1 LKKVENG
8 VWFQDGWQEFV
19 ECYSIRVGYF
29 LVFRYEGNSG
39 FFVHIFNLTNSEIN
53 YHSNSLSNAQGLNYG
68 NQYNVFEE
76 MEDDDYA
83 EILGPSPSFLTTRPL
98 KNKRFGERGDQL
110 TPSKSYTPP
119 SLQNLF
125 NGSQLK
131 NSFNWVG
138 EGNLHLFKGV
148 NKSPGEIQP
157 SRDIGIQFNA
167 VELKKSLDEVKLRN
181 PGQEIQTIKKTVRKK
196 RKPDPSKL
204 CKIIISFPPVVFKGF
219 NILISN
225 SIIMQMI
232 RSHPLNM
239 KRK

>member
-1 LKKVENG
+1 
-8 VWFQDGWQEFV
+8 
-19 ECYSIRVGYF
+19 
-29 LVFRYEGNSG
+29 
-39 FFVHIFNLTNSEIN
+39 
-53 YHSNSLSNAQGLNYG
+53 
-68 NQYNVFEE
+68 
-76 MEDDDYA
+76 MEDDDSA
-83 EILGPSPSFLTTRPL
+83 EFLGPSPSCLTTGPL
-98 KNKRFGERGDQL
+98 KNKLFGECGDQL

-131 NSFNWVG
+131 NSFNWAG
-138 EGNLHLFKGV
+138 EGNLHPFKGV

-157 SRDIGIQFNA
+157 SRDIGVQFNA
-167 VELKKSLDEVKLRN
+167 VEFKKSLDEVKLRN

-204 CKIIISFPPVVFKGF
+204 FKIIISFRPVLFKGF

-225 SIIMQMI
+225 SIIMQMS
-232 RSHPLNM
+232 RSHPFNM